1 MHFMSFEIV
10 DSVFTITLDN
20 VATMTLA
27 AIVLLIGV
35 ALRGQVGFLT
45 KFCIPAPVVGGTLF
59 AILNVCFTLTNTVSF
74 NLDASLQNVFMLAF
88 FTTVGLGASLRV
100 LVTGGKLFIIYW
112 LVNVVITVMQTGIG
126 VGVGSLVG
134 LEAAYG
140 LVSGPIALVGGHGGA
155 TAYGETFQGM
165 GYEGA
170 QLVGL
175 TAATFGLVVANLTG
189 GPLGRRLI
197 ERYHLQPSQD
207 SSFSVDISDYE
218 QTKKVELNY
227 NNVMKNLTAVFVC
240 MTLGSLIVT
249 WIGGI
254 IGMSIPT
261 YVGSMFFAVIVR
273 NLNDHFHFYEFS
285 LGLNDNVSAV
295 SLGLYLSMAM
305 ITMNLLD
312 LADLA
317 APLLVVLVVQCVVL
331 IILTYFVIFRILG
344 KNYDAAVMCAGLI
357 GHDIGSTPTAMAN
370 MTTIQTRYGESKK
383 AMIIVPIIGAFLI
396 DVFYQPFVIWFI
408 NAYVPNLAA

>member
-1 MHFMSFEIV
+1 M
-10 DSVFTITLDN
+10 
-20 VATMTLA
+20 
-27 AIVLLIGV
+27 
-35 ALRGQVGFLT
+35 
-45 KFCIPAPVVGGTLF
+45 
-59 AILNVCFTLTNTVSF
+59 
-74 NLDASLQNVFMLAF
+74 
-88 FTTVGLGASLRV
+88 
-100 LVTGGKLFIIYW
+100 
-112 LVNVVITVMQTGIG
+112 
-126 VGVGSLVG
+126 
-134 LEAAYG
+134 
-140 LVSGPIALVGGHGGA
+140 
-155 TAYGETFQGM
+155 
-165 GYEGA
+165 
-170 QLVGL
+170 VGL

-285 LGLNDNVSAV
+285 LELNDNVSDV

-357 GHDIGSTPTAMAN
+357 GHDIGSTPTAM
-370 MTTIQTRYGESKK
+370 TTIQTRYGESKK